1 MPGTITIKG
10 GINSV
15 IQNDTND
22 NLIVTTN
29 DASKQIYFQGTS
41 SADAP
46 MVIDENGKTIFQ
58 DTGSG
63 QAVSLAVSQTSFG
76 GYQLSFTSGS
86 TELNAIKLIQDTSGS
101 GAGQKRALISLSGSS
116 TTNVGVNYDTPYVDR
131 LGRGYG
137 EMFVSTGAGG
147 LSVFHFG
154 VNPYSHS
161 FFIGN
166 HLTYLGAYETATFE
180 VQDDSYG
187 NWSNPNIIHRLPT
200 QMTQITA
207 SGDISSS
214 GTITMLS
221 ASIGGGMFTSASLA
235 AGGSSD
241 DLSWNDGTATRVSGS
256 HISSASFGHGHFD
269 RLGVNS
275 KNPGYTLQVAGD
287 MGIANYIYHN
297 GDEDTHILM
306 ETDMINLVAGG
317 KSIIKGDEDE
327 GWIRINNTNA
337 NLDFQ
342 VNADDGE
349 IVLHSDAGT
358 NRVGINTTAPSKAL
372 TVTGE
377 ISSSGN
383 ITTQGILSATRK
395 SFVINH
401 QQLENHTL
409 VHGSLEGPEF
419 GVYIRGKVENDNK
432 IALPDYWEWLVDED
446 SISVHITPIGYHIL
460 PLYFKE
466 IKDNYVY
473 VNKKTNFYYYICAER
488 KDIEKLKI
496 IEKK

>member
-10 GINSV
+10 GLNSV
-15 IQNDTND
+15 IQNDEND

-29 DASKQIYFQGTS
+29 NATKQVYFQGTS

-46 MVIDENGKTIFQ
+46 MVIDENGRTLFQ

-63 QAVSLAVSQTSFG
+63 QSVSLAVSQTQFG

-101 GAGQKRALISLSGSS
+101 GTSHKRALIALSGSS
-116 TTNVGVNYDTPYVDR
+116 TTNVGVTYDTPFVDR
-131 LGRGYG
+131 ISTGQG
-137 EMFVSTGAGG
+137 EMWVTTGAGG
-147 LSVFHFG
+147 LAVTHAG

-166 HLTYLGAYETATFE
+166 HLTYLGAYDRATFE
-180 VQDDSYG
+180 VQDDAYG
-187 NWSNPNIIHRLPT
+187 MWSNPNIIHRLPT

-221 ASIGGGMFTSASLA
+221 ASIGGGIFTSSSLA
-235 AGGSSD
+235 GGGGGGTPGGSNTQVQF
-241 DLSWNDGTATRVSGS
+241 NDGG
-256 HISSASFGHGHFD
+256 SFGGD
-269 RLGVNS
+269 SDLVWNS
-275 KNPGYTLQVAGD
+275 T
-287 MGIANYIYHN
+287 
-297 GDEDTHILM
+297 
-306 ETDMINLVAGG
+306 
-317 KSIIKGDEDE
+317 
-327 GWIRINNTNA
+327 TNA
-337 NLDFQ
+337 LTIN
-342 VNADDGE
+342 
-349 IVLHSDAGT
+349 GT
-358 NRVGINTTAPSKAL
+358 LN
-372 TVTGE
+372 
-377 ISSSGN
+377 
-383 ITTQGILSATRK
+383 ATRK
-395 SFVINH
+395 SFVVNH
-401 QQLENHTL
+401 QKIDNHNL